1 MQELLKKNAV
11 ISERILQLIEYIK
24 LSPNRFAQSLGYE
37 RSQTIYDIINGKSS
51 PSFDFFNR
59 FCNSEFSESINIQ
72 WLLTGKG
79 KMVVDRKPETI
90 GVFAPKVITMD
101 QTGKDNIVMVPT
113 KARAGYLS
121 GYGDPKFLAELPSYH
136 MPGLGP
142 GMWRDFEVSG
152 LSMYP
157 TINDKDH
164 VIGKYVESIEEIK
177 DNRVYVIVSEEGVIV
192 KRILNRVE
200 ADGVLICKS
209 DNKMHHPNI
218 VLPAEEVKEV
228 WDAKVLITRHLED
241 PNALYQQ
248 VGDLEARMTLL
259 EEALKNKVH

>member
-1 MQELLKKNAV
+1 MREISILKQ
-11 ISERILQLIEYIK
+11 RILQYLDYK
-24 LSPNRFAQSLGYE
+24 GFSKYKFYQDTGLSNGILSQS
-37 RSQTIYDIINGKSS
+37 NGM
-51 PSFDFFNR
+51 
-59 FCNSEFSESINIQ
+59 SEENTLRLLNYYTDLNPT

-79 KMVVDRKPETI
+79 EMITNNEPPVTKPKDS
-90 GVFAPKVITMD
+90 FMPSVITVD
-101 QTGKDNIVMVPT
+101 QIGRDNVLMVPT
-113 KARAGYLS
+113 KARAGYLA

-259 EEALKNKVH
+259 EEALKNKLH